1 MQEQNPQLIN
11 NLLEQQKNTAYIKE
25 LSEDTSENQYGF
37 VRRYRDFRLA
47 AYTLHRK
54 SGYGFRARLGQ

>member
-25 LSEDTSENQYGF
+25 LSEDTSENQLSITRVVTAKYKVYVIILLIIWILIIIYF
-37 VRRYRDFRLA
+37 L
-47 AYTLHRK
+47 
-54 SGYGFRARLGQ
+54 